1 MSKFNSI
8 LLVEDDAIT
17 TLVCERII
25 KMDNFANEVI
35 TKVNG
40 LEALN
45 YLKDCVINNNA
56 TIPEVIFLDI
66 NMPILNGW
74 DFLKEFEQIK
84 HQLTT
89 IPKIYILSSTVDP
102 EDFKK
107 ANQFSTFKG
116 TISKPL
122 TKEHLQTI
130 A

>member
-1 MSKFNSI
+1 MSKFNLI

-25 KMDNFANEVI
+25 KMHNFANEVI

-45 YLKDCVINNNA
+45 YLKDCIINNA

-84 HQLTT
+84 HQLNT

-107 ANQFSTFKG
+107 ANQFSTVKG

-130 A
+130 V